1 MLKLLSRSFL
11 IGCLLLTLVSCI
23 TPQVIYRDIDSKT
36 QVVMDKDLVIKMMEQ
51 TIRLKSELME
61 CLERERK

>member
-1 MLKLLSRSFL
+1 M
-11 IGCLLLTLVSCI
+11 TLVSCI
-23 TPQVIYRDIDSKT
+23 TPQVIYKDIDPKT

-51 TIRLKSELME
+51 TIKLKSELME